1 MPELLDR
8 PEDSSSDDDSDDES
22 VPDLHAAK
30 YGIWNLEGIK
40 SYQRKYNGRRRL
52 RRQTDESENSIEES

>member
-8 PEDSSSDDDSDDES
+8 PEDGSSDDSDDES
-22 VPDLHAAK
+22 VPATCCK

-40 SYQRKYNGRRRL
+40 SYQKKIQRKTL
-52 RRQTDESENSIEES
+52 RHETDESENSIEES

>member
-22 VPDLHAAK
+22 VPDLHAASMES
-30 YGIWNLEGIK
+30 GISRG
-40 SYQRKYNGRRRL
+40 
-52 RRQTDESENSIEES
+52 

>member
-30 YGIWNLEGIK
+30 YGIWNLEGENLTK
-40 SYQRKYNGRRRL
+40 ENTTDEDD